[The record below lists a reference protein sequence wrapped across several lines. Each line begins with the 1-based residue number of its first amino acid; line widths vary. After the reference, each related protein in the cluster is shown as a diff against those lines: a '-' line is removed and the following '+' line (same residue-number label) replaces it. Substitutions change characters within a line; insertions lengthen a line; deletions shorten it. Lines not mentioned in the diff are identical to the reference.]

1 MTIFVIKDGHQQS
14 SSPLFYLRTHP
25 PVRVTPHGAPML
37 LMTVLD
43 NRKPNK
49 EQSKKHFKSVFVNVS
64 AGAESKHEISIPTP
78 TKEPISCGT
87 SFASTPPRYNRVTGS
102 PKIYFCIW
110 IVFIHKV
117 LILMQLA
124 LLQDL
129 NHSDALTAIQSRR
142 RSLLTMQHC
151 RLLRRHLSKGPA
163 GSNTRKLAPFE
174 THFFFCFNPLSF
186 ITVSIRI
193 ILCILMISWI
203 VF

>member
-1 MTIFVIKDGHQQS
+1 MKSFRKNDHFRHQDGHQQS

-174 THFFFCFNPLSF
+174 THFFFLF
-186 ITVSIRI
+186 
-193 ILCILMISWI
+193 
-203 VF
+203 